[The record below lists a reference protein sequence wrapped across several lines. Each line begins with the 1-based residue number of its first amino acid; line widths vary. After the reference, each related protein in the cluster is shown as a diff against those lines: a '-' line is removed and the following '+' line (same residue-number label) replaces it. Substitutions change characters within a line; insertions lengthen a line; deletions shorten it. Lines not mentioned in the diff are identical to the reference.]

1 MSKDSVPAQ
10 KAIKAFRKAVYSPK
24 TTIGAVRENF
34 DALFGNPI
42 LPNNVDKEEITV
54 GKIAADILTPEFAVG
69 NFTVLYIHGGGFISG
84 SRYAYRNFCASLAH
98 ESGCRLVL
106 PEYPLAPE
114 HPYPAALEDLYAV
127 SVWLAGRTQQAGSVI
142 FAGDGAGGN
151 LALSLTHFLKSKN
164 ARLPAALVLFAPWA
178 DMACTTRKKDKKNPD
193 PVFTPEILQT
203 QALQYTF
210 ASNLTH
216 PHISPLLGD
225 FAGFPSLFIQCGSRD
240 LLAEDCAKLA
250 EKAEASGVNVT
261 LDIRENLWHFFQAFD
276 RATPEAG
283 NAVTAAGKW
292 IRALQKQAAEQ

>member
-106 PEYPLAPE
+106 PE
-114 HPYPAALEDLYAV
+114 
-127 SVWLAGRTQQAGSVI
+127 
-142 FAGDGAGGN
+142 
-151 LALSLTHFLKSKN
+151 
-164 ARLPAALVLFAPWA
+164 
-178 DMACTTRKKDKKNPD
+178 
-193 PVFTPEILQT
+193 
-203 QALQYTF
+203 
-210 ASNLTH
+210 
-216 PHISPLLGD
+216 
-225 FAGFPSLFIQCGSRD
+225 
-240 LLAEDCAKLA
+240 
-250 EKAEASGVNVT
+250 
-261 LDIRENLWHFFQAFD
+261 
-276 RATPEAG
+276 
-283 NAVTAAGKW
+283 
-292 IRALQKQAAEQ
+292 